1 MTSRAKSIV
10 MTGCFLL
17 ALIASAQH
25 AGIRINT
32 THSYPPGLYIKTHD
46 PIKKGA
52 LVIFCPP
59 DTKAFQEAR
68 ARGYIGPGF
77 CPGGYEYMIK
87 KILAAPGDHVTISDL
102 GVTVN
107 GTLLPNSKPM
117 DVDLEGR
124 PLPHLTVDIP
134 ALDVNSV
141 LLMSDYSAKSFD
153 ARYFGVADRAMVIS
167 TVRPLWV
174 W

>member
-1 MTSRAKSIV
+1 MTGRAKSIV
-10 MTGCFLL
+10 ITGCL
-17 ALIASAQH
+17 LIALVATAQL

-46 PIKKGA
+46 PIEKGA
-52 LVIFCPP
+52 MVIFCPP

-68 ARGYIGPGF
+68 ARGYIGSGF

-87 KILAAPGDHVTISDL
+87 KILAASGDRVVISAE
-102 GVTVN
+102 GVAVN
-107 GTLLPNSKPM
+107 RVLLPNSKPM
-117 DVDLEGR
+117 VADADGR
-124 PLPHLTVDIP
+124 ALPHLSIMR
-134 ALDVNSV
+134 ALGKDEV

-153 ARYFGVADRAMVIS
+153 ARYFGALDKSIVIS
-167 TVRPLWV
+167 ALDPMWI